1 MGKIKHEKKGINW
14 NKIGKGLMHGLS
26 VLDRS
31 GKREADW
38 FFGADLKKAYQPDP
52 RMLGS
57 WDDEAEEF
65 FKNKL
70 KKSKE
75 KEREIIIIRG

>member
-1 MGKIKHEKKGINW
+1 MKKQKEKKGINW
-14 NKIGKGLMHGLS
+14 NKIGKGLWHGIK
-26 VLDRS
+26 VLDAA
-31 GKREADW
+31 GKKEADW

-52 RMLGS
+52 QMLGS

-65 FKNKL
+65 FSNKL